1 MGIVARQ
8 GFKAAISNYL
18 GVLLG
23 FLNLFFLF
31 PKFFEPTELGAIRLL
46 LEAGAVISSF
56 ALLGTNYS
64 INRFFPY
71 FRTDDQKHNGFFFW
85 AFMMPLVG
93 YTIVFI
99 ALVFFKAELLS
110 AFKYDKLILTGLYP
124 MLLALVFFSL
134 FQTVLETANAN
145 HGRIAVPNFLR
156 EVVLRIIILGAGTL
170 FYFDIIDFITT
181 VWLMVGAYGLIVI
194 INFFYL
200 RTLTLIHLKPSF
212 EFFTN
217 NPDLKRDMIKFT
229 AWLFLGGITGLVVS
243 KIDFLMIS
251 AQKNLANT
259 AIYSI
264 GFYLALLIE
273 IPKRT
278 ILQISAPIIANHMKN
293 NDLEKVNS
301 MYKQLAL
308 NQLLAASILFFA
320 IWLNIDNLFQV
331 MPNGDYYKAG
341 KMVVFIIGIGR
352 LIDMVGSTAG
362 PVMANSKYYAWGLIN
377 FVIAIVVAVIANY
390 FMIPIFG
397 INGAAG
403 ATVITFLLS
412 QGMAIYII
420 YKKMGLHPFE
430 KRQWYI
436 LLILALF
443 LIPTIWG
450 KWLTNP
456 YLDGMVRTIVLLG
469 PMLYILYKVKISTEF
484 NQAADKVVQG
494 IRQRLKV

>member
-1 MGIVARQ
+1 
-8 GFKAAISNYL
+8 
-18 GVLLG
+18 
-23 FLNLFFLF
+23 
-31 PKFFEPTELGAIRLL
+31 
-46 LEAGAVISSF
+46 
-56 ALLGTNYS
+56 
-64 INRFFPY
+64 
-71 FRTDDQKHNGFFFW
+71 
-85 AFMMPLVG
+85 
-93 YTIVFI
+93 
-99 ALVFFKAELLS
+99 
-110 AFKYDKLILTGLYP
+110 
-124 MLLALVFFSL
+124 
-134 FQTVLETANAN
+134 
-145 HGRIAVPNFLR
+145 
-156 EVVLRIIILGAGTL
+156 
-170 FYFDIIDFITT
+170 
-181 VWLMVGAYGLIVI
+181 
-194 INFFYL
+194 
-200 RTLTLIHLKPSF
+200 
-212 EFFTN
+212 
-217 NPDLKRDMIKFT
+217 
-229 AWLFLGGITGLVVS
+229 
-243 KIDFLMIS
+243 
-251 AQKNLANT
+251 
-259 AIYSI
+259 
-264 GFYLALLIE
+264 
-273 IPKRT
+273 
-278 ILQISAPIIANHMKN
+278 MKN

-469 PMLYILYKVKISTEF
+469 PMLFIIYKVKISNEF
-484 NQAADKVVQG
+484 NQAADKVIQS